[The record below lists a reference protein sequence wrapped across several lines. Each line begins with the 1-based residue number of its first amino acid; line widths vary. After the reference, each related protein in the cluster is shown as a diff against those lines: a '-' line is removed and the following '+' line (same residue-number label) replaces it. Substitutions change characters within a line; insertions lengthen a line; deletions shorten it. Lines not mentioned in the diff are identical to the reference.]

1 MGDAMPDVPI
11 SKEQA
16 TSKGDG
22 MSAKRSPGAS
32 TRREFLKATG
42 GAAAGLALASVTP
55 TKGVMAGTPAR
66 STPAAGKVTLVWWT
80 SLAGAVAK
88 ALESLA
94 RTYNEKNPNVLIKVE
109 NQGTGYPELRDKMMA
124 AAAARQLPDLVL
136 MGNAFWVPFAR
147 NNLFEALDDYIKGP
161 NGVDLKDY
169 FPFVN
174 RGMINGKYYQLPI
187 PVSAPLF
194 YYNVDMVKAAGIP
207 MPTEKWTWDDH
218 YNLISKLTV
227 KERGKVKVYGHAYRV
242 ATWNQQQEIWAY
254 GSQMS
259 DDKYNVYLDTPPMI
273 AQWKRWQKAS
283 AAGENHIPTKG
294 EGTTLEMFA
303 TTTVATTWAS
313 TGSLQRFED
322 MVKGRFK
329 WSVLAAPYGPKGRF
343 AAEGGGGIHIVAGL
357 PKEKR
362 DAAWGFVKYTQ
373 EPEQVAFF
381 AKSTGY
387 LAFTNKAQ
395 ALMSDFL
402 KENPLFRVAYEALA
416 SGGRKSEPFNDS
428 ARAQTL
434 VFDTLDNLAVGTKDV
449 ETTLKQLQKEATA
462 VMIEEGYL
470 KK

>member
-1 MGDAMPDVPI
+1 MP
-11 SKEQA
+11 SNKKSRR
-16 TSKGDG
+16 T
-22 MSAKRSPGAS
+22 S
-32 TRREFLKATG
+32 TRREFLKVTG
-42 GAAAGLALASVTP
+42 GTAAGLMLASVASP
-55 TKGVMAGTPAR
+55 KGAMAGTAVR
-66 STPAAGKVTLVWWT
+66 STLAAGKVTLVWWT
-80 SLAGAVAK
+80 SLAGAAAK
-88 ALESLA
+88 ALETLA
-94 RTYNEKNPNVLIKVE
+94 KTYTEKNPNVVIKVE
-109 NQGTGYPELRDKMMA
+109 NQGTGYPQLRDKLMA
-124 AAAARQLPDLVL
+124 AAAARQLSDLVL
-136 MGNAFWVPFAR
+136 MGNAYWVPFAR

-169 FPFVN
+169 FPFVD

-194 YYNVDMVKAAGIP
+194 YYNVDMVKAAGIA

-218 YNLISKLTV
+218 YNFVSKLTV

-242 ATWNQQQEIWAY
+242 NTWNQQQEIWAY
-254 GSQMS
+254 GGQMS
-259 DDKYNVYLDTPPMI
+259 DDKYNLYLDSPQMI

-294 EGTTLEMFA
+294 EGSTLEMFA
-303 TTTVATTWAS
+303 TATVATTWAS

-329 WSVLAAPYGPKGRF
+329 WSVLAAPHGPKGRF
-343 AAEGGGGIHIVAGL
+343 VAEGGGGIHIVAGL
-357 PKEKR
+357 PREKR
-362 DAAWGFVKYTQ
+362 AAAWVFVKYTQ

-387 LAFTNKAQ
+387 LAFTNKAR

-402 KENPLFRVAYEALA
+402 RDNPLFSVAYDALA
-416 SGGRKSEPFNDS
+416 GGGRKSEPFADC

-434 VFDTLDNLAVGTKDV
+434 IWETLDDLAVGTKDV
-449 ETTLKQLQKEATA
+449 ETTLKKLQKEATA
-462 VMIEEGYL
+462 TMIEEGYL